1 MPAAAGLL
9 PACQRR
15 RISEI
20 SLTSLG
26 RTRTANRLAR
36 TLARQQADAE
46 VSEPLMPVP
55 ELIVPTCRTAHHELR
70 PWRKRPGRGAKQGA
84 IIGRHE
90 TTWSLLER
98 SISLIKQASNGS
110 KPHSATVG
118 ISFASRVTSEN
129 LCSAA
134 ES

>member
-55 ELIVPTCRTAHHELR
+55 ELIVPTCRTAPMNSGLGTSGQAGEPSRAPSSAGMR
-70 PWRKRPGRGAKQGA
+70 PHGAY
-84 IIGRHE
+84 
-90 TTWSLLER
+90 
-98 SISLIKQASNGS
+98 
-110 KPHSATVG
+110 
-118 ISFASRVTSEN
+118 
-129 LCSAA
+129 
-134 ES
+134 